1 MAAPLSIDLRQ
12 RVVDAVELES
22 MIRRTAAARFG
33 VGVRT
38 ANRWVLAFRERGDVA
53 PLKMGNPSP
62 PILTPHRER
71 GLALLEKD
79 PDISIEGLRHALA
92 DQGIIAGYGSIRR
105 FFKRDQI
112 TRKKDADGR

>member
-22 MIRRTAAARFG
+22 MSRRAAAARFG

-38 ANRWVLAFRERGDVA
+38 ANRWVLEFRARGNVA

-62 PILTPHRER
+62 PKLTPHRER
-71 GLALLEKD
+71 VLALLEKD

-92 DQGIIAGYGSIRR
+92 DQGIVVGYGSIRR
-105 FFKRDQI
+105 FFKREQI
-112 TRKKDADGR
+112 TRKKRR

>member
-22 MIRRTAAARFG
+22 MSRRAAAARFG
-33 VGVRT
+33 VGVRA
-38 ANRWVLAFRERGDVA
+38 ANRWMLEFRARGTIA

-62 PILTPHRER
+62 AKLTPHRER
-71 GLALLEKD
+71 VLALLEKD

-92 DQGIIAGYGSIRR
+92 DQGIIAGYGSIHR
-105 FFKRDQI
+105 FS
-112 TRKKDADGR
+112 